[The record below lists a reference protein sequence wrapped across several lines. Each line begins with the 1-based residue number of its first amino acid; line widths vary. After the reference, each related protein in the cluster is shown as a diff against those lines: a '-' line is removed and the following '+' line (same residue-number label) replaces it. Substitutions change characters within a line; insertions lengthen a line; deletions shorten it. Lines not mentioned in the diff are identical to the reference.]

1 MMPSGSVPRTPS
13 EAAVVGDRIL
23 LILVAGIGD
32 FVLATPAIR
41 AIRRGFPEADITL
54 LTTPQ
59 TENLARACPYFHD
72 VVTFDLRRYRPGE
85 QGGGWGG
92 WRRFREV
99 TTELRRRR
107 FALAVDLYQ
116 VVSWTGAARMALL
129 LLRIG
134 AQRTAGRWSSG
145 RGVIFD
151 VRSTDTLH
159 EMEAMLGLA
168 ATLGGR
174 PDDTGP
180 TLWIPAASRQTAAEH
195 LRISG
200 IAHASRY
207 MVLHVGSNRPE
218 ARLPEDK
225 AAAIGMAIRCATN
238 LPVILIGDKAEAPLT
253 ERLAAKIGGGS
264 RSLAGQ
270 TDLLE
275 LAAILEGAHA
285 AVTMDSGP
293 MHLAAAVGTPL
304 VVLFGPADPRRFGP
318 RGRGGRIAILQ
329 GRESPHDPARWHT
342 DIRTDDVLDAL
353 LTRVR
358 DPRGPRGS

>member
-1 MMPSGSVPRTPS
+1 MAEIPFK
-13 EAAVVGDRIL
+13 AAVAGERIL
-23 LILVAGIGD
+23 LILVAGVGD

-59 TENLARACPYFHD
+59 AASLARACPHLHD
-72 VVTFDLRRYRPGE
+72 VVTFDLRKYRPGE
-85 QGGGWGG
+85 RGGGWGG

-99 TTELRRRR
+99 TAELRRRR
-107 FALAVDLYQ
+107 FALAVNLYQ
-116 VVSWTGAARMALL
+116 VTSWAGAARMALL

-134 AQRTAGRWSSG
+134 APRTAGRRSSG

-151 VRSTDTLH
+151 IRSADALH

-168 ATLGGR
+168 ATVGGR
-174 PDDTGP
+174 PDDMGP

-195 LRISG
+195 LKISG

-207 MVLHVGSNRPE
+207 VVLHVGSNRPE

-225 AAAIGMAIRCATN
+225 AAAIGMAIRRAID
-238 LPVILIGDKAEAPLT
+238 LPVILIGDKTEAPLA

-270 TDLLE
+270 TELLE
-275 LAAILEGAHA
+275 VAAVLEGAHA

-318 RGRGGRIAILQ
+318 RGRAGRIVILQ
-329 GRESPHDPARWHT
+329 GRESPHDHARWHA
-342 DIRTDDVLDAL
+342 DIRIDDVLDAL
-353 LTRVR
+353 LICVR
-358 DPRGPRGS
+358 DSPARADGTS